1 MSETAMGFGG
11 AAPDMSMSER
21 SELMPA
27 LRARAS
33 ETAMG
38 FGGAA
43 PEM

>member
-1 MSETAMGFGG
+1 MN
-11 AAPDMSMSER
+11 ER

-27 LRARAS
+27 PRAPAS

-43 PEM
+43 PEME